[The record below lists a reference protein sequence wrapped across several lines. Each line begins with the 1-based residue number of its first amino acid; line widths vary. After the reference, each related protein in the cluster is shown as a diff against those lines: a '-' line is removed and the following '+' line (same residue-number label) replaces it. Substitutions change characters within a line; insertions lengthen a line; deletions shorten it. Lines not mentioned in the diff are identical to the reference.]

1 MVVGYRTFMGWLCY
15 YFINSFTGSN
25 NNIFK
30 KLTMKETLKKVFDKS
45 VLAVVGVLI
54 LFVLLFE
61 YIIFPGLTAADT
73 YINVLSFIIG
83 VISVLFIYHYVQW
96 GDLIDFIVGKKEV
109 VPPGE
114 TELDYLPKEEVVK
127 KKRVYKKKKPAK
139 KKVTTDEEIKSKSKP
154 KTKKE

>member
-1 MVVGYRTFMGWLCY
+1 
-15 YFINSFTGSN
+15 
-25 NNIFK
+25 
-30 KLTMKETLKKVFDKS
+30 MKETLKKVFDKS

-83 VISVLFIYHYVQW
+83 VISILFIYHYVQW

-109 VPPGE
+109 VPHGE
-114 TELDYLPKEEVVK
+114 TELDYPPKEEVVK
-127 KKRVYKKKKPAK
+127 KKRVYKKKKPTK
-139 KKVTTDEEIKSKSKP
+139 KKVTTDEEIKPKSKP
-154 KTKKE
+154 KVLGEHQIKNGKPKVKSKKE